1 MRGEENE
8 RRGQVLIL
16 DDDTALLSL
25 LVDILDLRGYKVRT
39 AGNGLDG
46 LQHLDNDSFDV
57 IISDIEMPVMD
68 GCDFYRNLIERQPSM
83 EGKVIFISAAKDDG
97 IESFLKDSGCRHLE
111 KPFKMDALLRLV
123 EGVSMGEESGVFQ
136 EKRQEKREQM
146 EVECLIVNEALETMP
161 LAATTV
167 DISPHSLGIRYS
179 GEPLQVDDVYDI
191 HLKELDETRRMSV
204 VWSSSIVGKVNGA
217 GFRMV
222 GVVGHA

>member
-1 MRGEENE
+1 MRGTENE
-8 RRGQVLIL
+8 KRGHVLIL
-16 DDDTALLSL
+16 DDDKALLSL

-39 AGNGLDG
+39 AGNGLEG
-46 LQHLDNDSFDV
+46 LQHLDNGSFDV

-68 GCDFYRNLIERQPSM
+68 GRDFYRTLIERQPSM
-83 EGKVIFISAAKDDG
+83 KGEVIFISTAKDDG

-123 EGVSMGEESGVFQ
+123 EDVSLGEGSGVFQ
-136 EKRQEKREQM
+136 EKREEKREQM

-167 DISPHSLGIRYS
+167 DISPQSLGIRYS
-179 GEPLQVDDVYDI
+179 GEPLEVDDVYDI